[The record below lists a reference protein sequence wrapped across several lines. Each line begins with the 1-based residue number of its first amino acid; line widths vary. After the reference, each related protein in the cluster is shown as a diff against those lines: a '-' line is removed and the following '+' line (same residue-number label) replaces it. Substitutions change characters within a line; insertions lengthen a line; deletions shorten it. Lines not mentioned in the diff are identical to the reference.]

1 MKNNRH
7 KRGRPSLSRA
17 ELYRMYKAEYRERAK
32 AMRAKGLQMFQ
43 QKLTQAQFS
52 TMYDRLKNSRLEEIE
67 EGKRK
72 TVGNIVSDLVKKQ
85 QYEVGYKQA
94 VAYKKAMLSR
104 TGEKLDFTMIRTGE
118 IGVNWD
124 TISAYQKELRD
135 QGFSWKDVN
144 LMVSSEFFGS

>member
-17 ELYRMYKAEYRERAK
+17 ELYKMYKAEYRVRAK
-32 AMRAKGLQMFQ
+32 ANRAKGLEMFQ

-72 TVGNIVSDLVKKQ
+72 TVGNIVSDIVKKQ
-85 QYEVGYKQA
+85 QYEISYKQA
-94 VAYKKAMLSR
+94 VAYRKAMLSR
-104 TGEKLDFTMIRTGE
+104 TGEKLEFVKIRTGE
-118 IGVNWD
+118 IGINWD
-124 TISAYQKELRD
+124 VISAYQKELRD
-135 QGFSWKDVN
+135 QGYSWENIN